1 MKNQSFLMFVV
12 DSKIYLHWRVIV
24 DFLCKRSHSIARIS
38 LNNETTD
45 QIPSFHQIL
54 SNVEM
59 KCIIESVTYKNN
71 TKSITFL
78 FIDEIIVMLIL
89 LLISIPWQLQLGRSL
104 NMSRP
109 FFTNSRYVPQL
120 AFYLRRFLWCFC
132 RLVRGRIEFRYL
144 ANVFIYLHSFGMP
157 KFHFL
162 NMYIS

>member
-1 MKNQSFLMFVV
+1 MFQNICY
-12 DSKIYLHWRVIV
+12 K
-24 DFLCKRSHSIARIS
+24 HSISQIS

-45 QIPSFHQIL
+45 RIPSFHQIL

-59 KCIIESVTYKNN
+59 QCIIESATYKNN
-71 TKSITFL
+71 NKSITFMFTIIL
-78 FIDEIIVMLIL
+78 CYPIEIIVILIL

-120 AFYLRRFLWCFC
+120 AFYLRCFLWCFC

-157 KFHFL
+157 KFHYV